1 MQLISLEITPLG
13 SHGWKSE
20 ILVFG
25 EEITHLLAPNGA
37 GKTPIIESIIYSL
50 GYPIKFR
57 DDIYQNCNS
66 VILTTSINGTNIIF
80 KRKIDRTLFDIEING
95 EKYADAQSFSKAFFA
110 LINKQIQSLIS
121 TTNTKASPYISQFLY
136 LNYID
141 QDSGYIQIYN
151 MPERFIKDQ
160 YSEMVRIALNLPAKN
175 IFDQKQHQIKLEN
188 ELKLIE
194 RRIFNLKEQLNIL
207 KSNDIISGKIEA
219 TVQAQLKEFSFE
231 YDQLL
236 SLNSTKSAN
245 VAYENI
251 ILIKQREVQSL
262 QYDINEIEKRQF
274 SFKQISDEIQME
286 LDTLTLNEQAKRLFS
301 SYIEICN
308 NKLCGLFASSEK
320 IYSKNL
326 LYLKDQI
333 KDLKHNYKFDAQIIA
348 TLQEKKLQISTE
360 IDEIKSSFD
369 QNTAIQ
375 TDRSA
380 LDILSTEIHQLRL
393 QNFLFKEINTFEKE
407 YITQLNRQKTIADE
421 LETIK
426 SRSSTSSQ
434 VATKKYKLKELFLY
448 WLDILDTANISREIS
463 FDSANEFVP
472 ILGREKINIIKG
484 STKTRCILAYKA
496 AMFELMSTTDNNLQF
511 FILDTP
517 KQQELDDIDLDAY
530 IKELKKLAVKNKIQI
545 IFSSTDYF
553 YDDFDDK
560 DIRWLPTFTKN
571 TNKGP
576 ALRYLIE

>member
-251 ILIKQREVQSL
+251 ILIKQREVQ
-262 QYDINEIEKRQF
+262 
-274 SFKQISDEIQME
+274 
-286 LDTLTLNEQAKRLFS
+286 
-301 SYIEICN
+301 
-308 NKLCGLFASSEK
+308 
-320 IYSKNL
+320 
-326 LYLKDQI
+326 
-333 KDLKHNYKFDAQIIA
+333 
-348 TLQEKKLQISTE
+348 
-360 IDEIKSSFD
+360 
-369 QNTAIQ
+369 
-375 TDRSA
+375 
-380 LDILSTEIHQLRL
+380 
-393 QNFLFKEINTFEKE
+393 
-407 YITQLNRQKTIADE
+407 
-421 LETIK
+421 
-426 SRSSTSSQ
+426 
-434 VATKKYKLKELFLY
+434 
-448 WLDILDTANISREIS
+448 W
-463 FDSANEFVP
+463 
-472 ILGREKINIIKG
+472 
-484 STKTRCILAYKA
+484 
-496 AMFELMSTTDNNLQF
+496 
-511 FILDTP
+511 
-517 KQQELDDIDLDAY
+517 
-530 IKELKKLAVKNKIQI
+530 
-545 IFSSTDYF
+545 
-553 YDDFDDK
+553 
-560 DIRWLPTFTKN
+560 
-571 TNKGP
+571 
-576 ALRYLIE
+576 